1 MRDALAASWA
11 NAPTP
16 NGGAVPREVQIL
28 VLRLL
33 AIVAAAVLVPAMLAV
48 SPSIA
53 QPSPAQEAYILGP
66 GDTLDIVVY
75 GEPDLS
81 RTVTVKPDGAVS
93 LALLGEVK
101 AAGRTTTQLAADLT
115 RLYGK
120 YLKQPSISVTVREF
134 RVDRIYILGQVS
146 RPGEYQLRPGIGIM
160 ELLAN
165 AGGPTGRADL
175 AKVVVIRGRTEAQQL
190 NLLEA
195 FATNRN
201 PDVKLLAGDVL
212 FVPETDKR
220 IVVLG
225 QINRPGAYEMLE
237 GQRVSNLI
245 AAAGGLTVRA
255 APQKAFI
262 VRGPEQI
269 PVDLE
274 KVLAGNLEA
283 NVTLSSG
290 DMLVVPE
297 SQNRIAVLGAV
308 NNPGTFGLTEGMKVV
323 EAVALAG
330 GPTGRGTLRRV
341 IIVRVEGGQT
351 KRIVVNLER
360 VLSGQDAGQDTAL
373 QNGDIVF
380 VPDRGVTV
388 GQAGEWLNLF
398 NLLRILFGAWF

>member
-1 MRDALAASWA
+1 M
-11 NAPTP
+11 
-16 NGGAVPREVQIL
+16 
-28 VLRLL
+28 LRLL

-66 GDTLDIVVY
+66 GDTIDIVVY
-75 GEPDLS
+75 GEPDLF

-225 QINRPGAYEMLE
+225 QINRPGAYELLE

-330 GPTGRGTLRRV
+330 GPTGRGTLRQV

>member
-1 MRDALAASWA
+1 M
-11 NAPTP
+11 
-16 NGGAVPREVQIL
+16 PREVQLL

-66 GDTLDIVVY
+66 GDTIDIVVY
-75 GEPDLS
+75 GEPDLF

-225 QINRPGAYEMLE
+225 QINRPGAYELLE

-330 GPTGRGTLRRV
+330 GPTGRGTLRQV

>member
-1 MRDALAASWA
+1 
-11 NAPTP
+11 
-16 NGGAVPREVQIL
+16 
-28 VLRLL
+28 
-33 AIVAAAVLVPAMLAV
+33 
-48 SPSIA
+48 
-53 QPSPAQEAYILGP
+53 
-66 GDTLDIVVY
+66 
-75 GEPDLS
+75 
-81 RTVTVKPDGAVS
+81 
-93 LALLGEVK
+93 
-101 AAGRTTTQLAADLT
+101 
-115 RLYGK
+115 
-120 YLKQPSISVTVREF
+120 
-134 RVDRIYILGQVS
+134 VS

-225 QINRPGAYEMLE
+225 QVNRPGAYELLE

-262 VRGPEQI
+262 VRGPQQI

-283 NVTLSSG
+283 NVTLGSG

-308 NNPGTFGLTEGMKVV
+308 NNPGTFALTDGLKVV

-330 GPTGRGTLRRV
+330 GPTARGRLSQ
-341 IIVRVEGGQT
+341 IIVVRVEGGQT
-351 KRIVVNLER
+351 KRIPVNLER
-360 VLSGQDAGQDTAL
+360 ALSGQDTNQNPVL
-373 QNGDIVF
+373 QSGDIVF
-380 VPDRGVTV
+380 VPDRLTI

-398 NLLRILFGAWF
+398 NLVRILFGAWF

>member
-1 MRDALAASWA
+1 LIRDALRLHGQKLLHRMAELC
-11 NAPTP
+11 P
-16 NGGAVPREVQIL
+16 GKVQFL
-28 VLRLL
+28 VLRLV
-33 AIVAAAVLVPAMLAV
+33 AILAAAVLVPAMWAV

-101 AAGRTTTQLAADLT
+101 AAGRTTTQFAADLT
-115 RLYGK
+115 RLYGT

-134 RVDRIYILGQVS
+134 RVERVYILGQVS

-225 QINRPGAYEMLE
+225 QVNRPGAYELLE

-262 VRGPEQI
+262 VRGPQQI

-283 NVTLSSG
+283 NVTLGSG

-308 NNPGTFGLTEGMKVV
+308 NNPGTFALTDGLKVV

-330 GPTGRGTLRRV
+330 GPTARGRLSQI

-351 KRIVVNLER
+351 KRIPVNLER
-360 VLSGQDAGQDTAL
+360 ALSGQDTNQNPVL
-373 QNGDIVF
+373 QSGDIVF
-380 VPDRGVTV
+380 VPDRLTI

-398 NLLRILFGAWF
+398 NLVRILFGAWF

>member
-1 MRDALAASWA
+1 MRDARAASWA

-75 GEPDLS
+75 GEPDLF

-225 QINRPGAYEMLE
+225 QINRPGAYELLE

>member
-1 MRDALAASWA
+1 
-11 NAPTP
+11 
-16 NGGAVPREVQIL
+16 VPREVQLL

-66 GDTLDIVVY
+66 GDTIDIVVY
-75 GEPDLS
+75 GEPDLF
-81 RTVTVKPDGAVS
+81 RTVIVKPDGAVS

-120 YLKQPSISVTVREF
+120 YLKQPLISVTVREF

-225 QINRPGAYEMLE
+225 QINRPGAYELLE

-330 GPTGRGTLRRV
+330 GPTGRGTLRQV

>member
-330 GPTGRGTLRRV
+330 GPTGRGTLRQV

>member
-1 MRDALAASWA
+1 M
-11 NAPTP
+11 
-16 NGGAVPREVQIL
+16 PREVQLL

-120 YLKQPSISVTVREF
+120 YLKQPLISVTVREF

>member
-1 MRDALAASWA
+1 M
-11 NAPTP
+11 
-16 NGGAVPREVQIL
+16 PREVQIL

-75 GEPDLS
+75 GEPDLF

-225 QINRPGAYEMLE
+225 QINRPGAYELLE

-330 GPTGRGTLRRV
+330 GPTGRGTLRQV

>member
-1 MRDALAASWA
+1 M
-11 NAPTP
+11 
-16 NGGAVPREVQIL
+16 PREVQIL

-75 GEPDLS
+75 GEPDLF

-225 QINRPGAYEMLE
+225 QINRPGAYELLE

-269 PVDLE
+269 PVNLE

>member
-1 MRDALAASWA
+1 M
-11 NAPTP
+11 
-16 NGGAVPREVQIL
+16 PREVQLL

-225 QINRPGAYEMLE
+225 QINRPGAYELLE

-330 GPTGRGTLRRV
+330 GPTGRGTLRQV

>member
-1 MRDALAASWA
+1 
-11 NAPTP
+11 
-16 NGGAVPREVQIL
+16 VQIL

-330 GPTGRGTLRRV
+330 GPTGRGTLRQV

>member
-1 MRDALAASWA
+1 M
-11 NAPTP
+11 
-16 NGGAVPREVQIL
+16 
-28 VLRLL
+28 LRLL

-75 GEPDLS
+75 GEPDLF

-120 YLKQPSISVTVREF
+120 YLKQPLISVTVREF

-225 QINRPGAYEMLE
+225 QINRPGAYELLE

>member
-1 MRDALAASWA
+1 M
-11 NAPTP
+11 
-16 NGGAVPREVQIL
+16 PREVQIL

-75 GEPDLS
+75 GEPDLF

-120 YLKQPSISVTVREF
+120 YLKQPLISVTVREF

-225 QINRPGAYEMLE
+225 QINRPGAYELLE

-269 PVDLE
+269 PVNLE

>member
-1 MRDALAASWA
+1 M
-11 NAPTP
+11 
-16 NGGAVPREVQIL
+16 PREVQLL

-225 QINRPGAYEMLE
+225 QINRPGAYELLE

>member
-1 MRDALAASWA
+1 M
-11 NAPTP
+11 
-16 NGGAVPREVQIL
+16 
-28 VLRLL
+28 LRLL

-75 GEPDLS
+75 GEPDLF

-225 QINRPGAYEMLE
+225 QINRPGAYELLE

-330 GPTGRGTLRRV
+330 GPTGRGTLRQV

>member
-1 MRDALAASWA
+1 
-11 NAPTP
+11 
-16 NGGAVPREVQIL
+16 
-28 VLRLL
+28 
-33 AIVAAAVLVPAMLAV
+33 VA
-48 SPSIA
+48 
-53 QPSPAQEAYILGP
+53 
-66 GDTLDIVVY
+66 
-75 GEPDLS
+75 
-81 RTVTVKPDGAVS
+81 

-101 AAGRTTTQLAADLT
+101 AAGRTTTQFAADLT
-115 RLYGK
+115 RLYGT

-134 RVDRIYILGQVS
+134 RVERVYILGQVS

-225 QINRPGAYEMLE
+225 QVNRPGAYELLE

-262 VRGPEQI
+262 VRGPQQI

-283 NVTLSSG
+283 NVTLGSG

-308 NNPGTFGLTEGMKVV
+308 NNPGTFALTDGLKVV

-330 GPTGRGTLRRV
+330 GPTARGRLSQI

-351 KRIVVNLER
+351 KRIPVNLER
-360 VLSGQDAGQDTAL
+360 ALSGQDTNQNPVL
-373 QNGDIVF
+373 QSGDIVF
-380 VPDRGVTV
+380 VPDRLTI

-398 NLLRILFGAWF
+398 NLVRILFGAWF